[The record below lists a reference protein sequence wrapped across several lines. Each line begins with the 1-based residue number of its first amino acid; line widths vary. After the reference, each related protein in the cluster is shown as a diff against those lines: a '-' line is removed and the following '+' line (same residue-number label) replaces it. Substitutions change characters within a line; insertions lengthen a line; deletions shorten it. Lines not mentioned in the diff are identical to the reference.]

1 MDIAKWIMIGCLIAI
16 LAPLF
21 GVSVAFL
28 MGRILLGKEQ
38 EKSLPTDGAKIK
50 MSQLDS
56 KSDLK
61 DLIDDSERFRIKHN
75 E

>member
-21 GVSVAFL
+21 GVGFAYFL
-28 MGRILLGKEQ
+28 TRIILGKEP
-38 EKSLPTDGAKIK
+38 EESLPTDGAKIK

-61 DLIDDSERFRIKHN
+61 DLIDGSEMFRKQS
-75 E
+75 